1 MFLTFKM
8 TRTWYHSSSVL
19 SWRPKNNGKNLSW
32 SLSVVN
38 GFPYSFRKT
47 IYHKKTQKKVFIL
60 VFHHERQSN
69 LFSYIRANI
78 EITESSDFI
87 QVDSDIFEVCPL
99 DIKIEIINFH
109 IIQVYFQPLNKIL
122 TNYMKMR
129 SGRWEIKI
137 ICSLSLL

>member
-1 MFLTFKM
+1 MVFLIA
-8 TRTWYHSSSVL
+8 L
-19 SWRPKNNGKNLSW
+19 GKL
-32 SLSVVN
+32 
-38 GFPYSFRKT
+38 FT
-47 IYHKKTQKKVFIL
+47 TKKLKKKFFIL

-129 SGRWEIKI
+129 SGR
-137 ICSLSLL
+137 

>member
-1 MFLTFKM
+1 M
-8 TRTWYHSSSVL
+8 
-19 SWRPKNNGKNLSW
+19 
-32 SLSVVN
+32 VN

-87 QVDSDIFEVCPL
+87 QVDSDIFEVYPL
-99 DIKIEIINFH
+99 DIKIEIIKFH
-109 IIQVYFQPLNKIL
+109 IIQVYFQPLIKML

-129 SGRWEIKI
+129 SGR
-137 ICSLSLL
+137 

>member
-1 MFLTFKM
+1 M
-8 TRTWYHSSSVL
+8 
-19 SWRPKNNGKNLSW
+19 
-32 SLSVVN
+32 VN

-78 EITESSDFI
+78 EITESSDFYKLI
-87 QVDSDIFEVCPL
+87 VTYLIEVYPL
-99 DIKIEIINFH
+99 DIKIEIIKFY
-109 IIQVYFQPLNKIL
+109 IIQVYFQPLIKIL

-129 SGRWEIKI
+129 SCR
-137 ICSLSLL
+137 